1 MSRQRALNDQRMKLS
16 QAIGQ
21 AQASRRGVLAG
32 AAGLALAGLL
42 TACGTK
48 GASSSPA
55 ASLAPATDLS
65 DTEKLVRWANWTLY
79 LDYDDKAKNYPTLQ
93 QFKKSSGLDVKYVE
107 DIDSNDSY
115 YGKVQSQLAAGQ
127 DIGQDLIVLTD
138 WMTERVMRLGYAQE
152 LDHANI
158 PNIKNLLPELKDVR
172 FDPGRTKSL
181 TWQSG
186 YTGLVWNKEAFPTG
200 LRNVED
206 LWSPELKAR
215 VTLLD
220 EMRDTIPILLL
231 DQGIDIAGQWGQ
243 DEFAGA
249 LEILDKNIQ
258 NGQIRQVKGN
268 SYKQDLISGDALA
281 GIAYSGDITQLNYE
295 EGNKW
300 EFIMPERGGLI
311 WSDNFTVPIGATHKK
326 NAEKL
331 MDFYYQPDVAAEVA
345 AYVNYLCPVVG
356 AQQEMEKIDPDL
368 VNDPLIFPTAE
379 FLNNASTEREL
390 SVEEENDFQNQFQE
404 VIGV

>member
-1 MSRQRALNDQRMKLS
+1 MSRQRAINEQRGRLA

-32 AAGLALAGLL
+32 AASLALAGLL
-42 TACGTK
+42 SACGTK
-48 GASSSPA
+48 GASSGPA
-55 ASLAPATDLS
+55 QALTPGIDIS
-65 DTEKLVRWANWTLY
+65 DTEQLVRWANWTLY
-79 LDYDDKAKNYPTLQ
+79 LDYDDKAKHYPTLE
-93 QFKKSSGLDVKYVE
+93 QFKKSSGLDVRYVE

-115 YGKVQSQLAAGQ
+115 YGKVQSQLASGQ
-127 DIGQDLIVLTD
+127 DIGQDLMVLTD
-138 WMTERVMRLGYAQE
+138 WMTERVIRLGYVQD

-158 PNIKNLLPELKDVR
+158 PNLKNLLPSLKDVR

-186 YTGLVWNKEAFPTG
+186 YTGLVWNKEEFPKG
-200 LRNVED
+200 LRNVAD
-206 LWSPELKAR
+206 LWAPELKGR

-220 EMRDTIPILLL
+220 EMRDTIPLLLL
-231 DQGIDIAGQWGQ
+231 DQGIDITGQWGQ
-243 DEFAGA
+243 EEFSGA
-249 LEILDKNIQ
+249 IEIVEKNIQ

-356 AQQEMEKIDPDL
+356 AQEEMERIDPDL
-368 VNDPLIFPTAE
+368 VNDPLIFPTEE
-379 FLNNASTEREL
+379 FLNKASTEREL

>member
-115 YGKVQSQLAAGQ
+115 CGKVQSQLAAGQ

-206 LWSPELKAR
+206 LWSPELKGR

>member
-1 MSRQRALNDQRMKLS
+1 MR
-16 QAIGQ
+16 
-21 AQASRRGVLAG
+21 
-32 AAGLALAGLL
+32 
-42 TACGTK
+42 
-48 GASSSPA
+48 
-55 ASLAPATDLS
+55 
-65 DTEKLVRWANWTLY
+65 
-79 LDYDDKAKNYPTLQ
+79 
-93 QFKKSSGLDVKYVE
+93 YVE

-115 YGKVQSQLAAGQ
+115 YGKVQSQLASGQ
-127 DIGQDLIVLTD
+127 DIGQDLMVLTD
-138 WMTERVMRLGYAQE
+138 WMTERVIRLGYVQD

-158 PNIKNLLPELKDVR
+158 PNLKNLLPSLNDVR

-186 YTGLVWNKEAFPTG
+186 YTGLVWNKEEFPKG
-200 LRNVED
+200 LRNVAD
-206 LWSPELKAR
+206 LWAPELKGR

-220 EMRDTIPILLL
+220 EMRDTMPLLLL
-231 DQGIDIAGQWGQ
+231 DQGIDITGQWGQ
-243 DEFAGA
+243 EEFSGA
-249 LEILDKNIQ
+249 IEIVEKNIQ

-356 AQQEMEKIDPDL
+356 AQEEMERIDPDL
-368 VNDPLIFPTAE
+368 VNDPLIFPTDD

>member
-152 LDHANI
+152 LDHANT

-206 LWSPELKAR
+206 LWSPELKGR

>member
-1 MSRQRALNDQRMKLS
+1 MSRQRAISEQRGRLS

-21 AQASRRGVLAG
+21 AQASRQGVLAG

-42 TACGTK
+42 SACGTK
-48 GASSSPA
+48 GVGSGPVQALTPGI
-55 ASLAPATDLS
+55 DIS

-79 LDYDDKAKNYPTLQ
+79 LDYDDEAKHYPTLEE
-93 QFKKSSGLDVKYVE
+93 FKKSSGLDVRYVE

-115 YGKVQSQLAAGQ
+115 YGKVQSQLASGQ
-127 DIGQDLIVLTD
+127 DIGQDLMVLTD
-138 WMTERVMRLGYAQE
+138 WMTERMIRLGYVQD

-158 PNIKNLLPELKDVR
+158 PNLKNLLPSLNDVR

-186 YTGLVWNKEAFPTG
+186 YKGLVWNKEAFPKG
-200 LRNVED
+200 LRNVAD
-206 LWSPELKAR
+206 LWAPELKGR

-220 EMRDTIPILLL
+220 EMRDTIPLLLL
-231 DQGIDIAGQWGQ
+231 DQGIDITGQWGQ
-243 DEFAGA
+243 DEFSGA
-249 LEILDKNIQ
+249 IEIVEKNIQ

-281 GIAYSGDITQLNYE
+281 GIAYSGDITQLNFE

-311 WSDNFTVPIGATHKK
+311 WSDNFMVPIGATHKK

-356 AQQEMEKIDPDL
+356 AQEEMEKIDPDL
-368 VNDPLIFPTAE
+368 VNDPLIFPTEE
-379 FLNNASTEREL
+379 FLNKASTEREL
-390 SVEEENDFQNQFQE
+390 SVDEENDFKNQFQE

>member
-93 QFKKSSGLDVKYVE
+93 QFKKSSGLDVKCVE

-206 LWSPELKAR
+206 LWSPELKGR

>member
-206 LWSPELKAR
+206 LWSPELKGR

-268 SYKQDLISGDALA
+268 SSKQDLISGDALA

>member
-1 MSRQRALNDQRMKLS
+1 MKLS

-206 LWSPELKAR
+206 LWSPELKGR

>member
-55 ASLAPATDLS
+55 ASLIPATDLS

-79 LDYDDKAKNYPTLQ
+79 LDYDDEAKNYPTLE
-93 QFKKSSGLDVKYVE
+93 QFKKSSGLSVKYVE

-186 YTGLVWNKEAFPTG
+186 YTGLVWNKEAFPKG

-206 LWSPELKAR
+206 LWSEELKGR

-249 LEILDKNIQ
+249 LEVLDKNIQ

-356 AQQEMEKIDPDL
+356 AQQEMEKIDPEL

>member
-1 MSRQRALNDQRMKLS
+1 MSRQRALNDQRVKLS

-48 GASSSPA
+48 GASSAPA
-55 ASLAPATDLS
+55 ASLTPATDLS

-93 QFKKSSGLDVKYVE
+93 QFKKSSGLEVKYVE

-158 PNIKNLLPELKDVR
+158 PNIKNLLPALKDVR

-186 YTGLVWNKEAFPTG
+186 YTGLVWNKEAFPKG

-206 LWSPELKAR
+206 LWNPELKGR

-249 LEILDKNIQ
+249 LEVLDKNIQ